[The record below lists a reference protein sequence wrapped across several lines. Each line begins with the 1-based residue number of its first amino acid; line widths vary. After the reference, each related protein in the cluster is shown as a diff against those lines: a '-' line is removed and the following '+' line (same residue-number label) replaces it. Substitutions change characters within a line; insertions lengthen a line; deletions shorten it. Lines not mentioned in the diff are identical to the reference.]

1 MDFQL
6 KDVLGAIGPN
16 ASIIFASWI
25 FMGFLQT
32 RYTDAYTRYRSL
44 IDSYRDGLDGPRK
57 DIIRAE
63 IKLYRKRVDVMRQA
77 TNLGMYAAIMLI
89 SALIV
94 AACEAIFGH
103 LPVLKYAGT
112 LLAIGGLVLIIWSAA
127 KVVHENTLIRQA
139 IGGEVKDIPEL
150 ADDSGEERA

>member
-6 KDVLGAIGPN
+6 KDVMGAIGPN

-25 FMGFLQT
+25 FMGFLET
-32 RYTDAYTRYRSL
+32 RYSNAYNRYRSL
-44 IDSYRDGLDGPRK
+44 IDSYRDGLDGARK
-57 DIIRAE
+57 DIIRGE
-63 IKLYRKRVDVMRQA
+63 IKMYRKRVDVMRQA

-89 SALIV
+89 SSIIV
-94 AACEAIFGH
+94 AALEPIVGH
-103 LPVLKYAGT
+103 LPFLKYAGT
-112 LLAIGGLVLIIWSAA
+112 VLSIGGLALLIWSAG

-139 IGGEVKDIPEL
+139 IGAEVKDIAEL

>member
-16 ASIIFASWI
+16 ASMIFASWI
-25 FMGFLQT
+25 FMTFLES
-32 RYTDAYTRYRSL
+32 RYSNAYNRYRML
-44 IDSYRDGLDGPRK
+44 IDDYRNGLEGKRK
-57 DIIRAE
+57 DIIRDE
-63 IKLYRKRVDVMRQA
+63 IHVYRRRIDTMRQA

-89 SALIV
+89 SSLIV
-94 AACEAIFGH
+94 GALDAIFGS
-103 LPVLKYAGT
+103 PAVLKYVGT
-112 LLAIGGLVLIIWSAA
+112 VLSVGGLLLVIWSAT

-150 ADDSGEERA
+150 ADDAGEQRA

>member
-16 ASIIFASWI
+16 ASMIFASWI
-25 FMGFLQT
+25 FMTFLES
-32 RYTDAYTRYRSL
+32 RYSNAYNRYRML
-44 IDSYRDGLDGPRK
+44 IDSYRDGLDGKRK
-57 DIIRAE
+57 DIIREE
-63 IKLYRKRVDVMRQA
+63 IRVYRQRIDTMRQA

-89 SALIV
+89 SSLIV
-94 AACEAIFGH
+94 GALDAMFGSPA
-103 LPVLKYAGT
+103 LMKYLGT
-112 LLAIGGLVLIIWSAA
+112 VLAIGGLLLVIWSAT

-150 ADDSGEERA
+150 ADDAGERRA

>member
-16 ASIIFASWI
+16 ASMIFASWI
-25 FMGFLQT
+25 FMTFLEA
-32 RYTDAYTRYRSL
+32 RYSNSYDRYRSL
-44 IDSYRDGLDGPRK
+44 IDSYRDGIDGARK

-63 IKLYRKRVDVMRQA
+63 IRIYRRRVDTMRQA
-77 TNLGMYAAIMLI
+77 LNLGMYAAIMLI
-89 SALIV
+89 SALIAGALDAV
-94 AACEAIFGH
+94 LGNP
-103 LPVLKYAGT
+103 PVLKYVGT
-112 LLAIGGLVLIIWSAA
+112 VLAIGGLLLVIWSAT

-150 ADDSGEERA
+150 ADDSGEPRA